1 MNTNKENEESKKF
14 RPVSPRVRSSKK
26 PTLVSQMGISFSE
39 NGMETRNQHSPVVD
53 IEPLTCH
60 LNLAKSPLD
69 RQKNEKNPSEY
80 EIWNITDSFT

>member
-26 PTLVSQMGISFSE
+26 PTLVSQMGKSFSE

-69 RQKNEKNPSEY
+69 RQKNEKKTHLSMKFG
-80 EIWNITDSFT
+80 I